1 MCLAMR
7 YRSPVYVSVSL
18 EYMERRARTKRET
31 HTHTRMGKG
40 MQLRHRSQTYAHART
55 QTHIHTHTYTNTH
68 TLAGK
73 QEIPGHLARGQ
84 PIDCALQ
91 TRGAGMSR
99 RNPQT
104 PPHLR
109 ARPTL
114 GCTYIGRDREGVGIG
129 GLARVREGE
138 TRRWSVRN
146 TEANKVLQS

>member
-1 MCLAMR
+1 VPGYAISVPSVCVCLSGIYGA
-7 YRSPVYVSVSL
+7 
-18 EYMERRARTKRET
+18 EGAHKERDTHTYAYGQGHATKTSESNLCART
-31 HTHTRMGKG
+31 HTN
-40 MQLRHRSQTYAHART
+40 
-55 QTHIHTHTYTNTH
+55 THIHTHTYTNTH